1 MRFRL
6 LAHYLDTLKHKR
18 TYHPLPSMVLDKDCV
33 DDHDVA
39 ERCNGNGNET
49 VPGGEHL
56 KDEDVDRARDW
67 EANHVPGRLKKQSVR
82 GVDGSPKVTQGLNF
96 VTQLQSLALPAY
108 KIKAV
113 EKSCLFTNKYQSLK
127 KFWVIFWV
135 KTHFWPKKHF
145 SAERKNGRFSVIPA
159 GTRSIVIVGSKKC
172 LDDLESIQTIQK
184 VSG

>member
-127 KFWVIFWV
+127 KFWVFFLAKNASELELKSRIF
-135 KTHFWPKKHF
+135 
-145 SAERKNGRFSVIPA
+145 
-159 GTRSIVIVGSKKC
+159 
-172 LDDLESIQTIQK
+172 ESLFKAI
-184 VSG
+184 